1 MAMQKKIIEKNGQ
14 VFKKSKTM
22 GTQML
27 AMKKERKK
35 REKKEEERKDSP
47 CSLAKVFSKF
57 QTRETHLKEHSRI
70 RIAPYIYSTHMHIL
84 I

>member
-35 REKKEEERKDSP
+35 KRKKRRRK
-47 CSLAKVFSKF
+47 K
-57 QTRETHLKEHSRI
+57 R
-70 RIAPYIYSTHMHIL
+70 
-84 I
+84 